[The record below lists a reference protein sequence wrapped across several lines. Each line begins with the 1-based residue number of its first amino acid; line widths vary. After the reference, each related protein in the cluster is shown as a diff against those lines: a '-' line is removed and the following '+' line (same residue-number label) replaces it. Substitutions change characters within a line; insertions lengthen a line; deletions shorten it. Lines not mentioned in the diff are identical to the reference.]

1 MKELM
6 KRIGIIF
13 KNTSIWLILAIC
25 NWPSYCIV
33 VHLLKG
39 SSKQTLAVI
48 IPCTIACIILWVVAI
63 VKNNNKLKLNEAA
76 IEPYSFDYSCE
87 LEIYV
92 SVGKKKA
99 RYEKYSQWKKHI
111 EEEYQIQ
118 IHSDDFYHFIRRRFR
133 IKENKYDM
141 IKALLVPVEVALI
154 AVFAQDKSM
163 IGNISYG
170 TVYAFI
176 TALIIVVLATNE
188 MISCKNE
195 IHFLNDMIELINKT
209 QGGD

>member
-1 MKELM
+1 M
-6 KRIGIIF
+6 
-13 KNTSIWLILAIC
+13 
-25 NWPSYCIV
+25 
-33 VHLLKG
+33 
-39 SSKQTLAVI
+39 I

-63 VKNNNKLKLNEAA
+63 VKDNNKLKLNEAA
-76 IEPYSFDYSCE
+76 IEPYSFDYSFE

-118 IHSDDFYHFIRRRFR
+118 IHSDDFYHFINRRYRT
-133 IKENKYDM
+133 KKNTYDM
-141 IKALLVPVEVALI
+141 TKALVVPVEVALI
-154 AVFAQDKSM
+154 AIFAQDKSM
-163 IGNISYG
+163 IGDITLG

-176 TALIIVVLATNE
+176 AAIIIVVLATNE

-195 IHFLNDMIELINKT
+195 IYFLKDVMDLIELHEEAIDK
-209 QGGD
+209 